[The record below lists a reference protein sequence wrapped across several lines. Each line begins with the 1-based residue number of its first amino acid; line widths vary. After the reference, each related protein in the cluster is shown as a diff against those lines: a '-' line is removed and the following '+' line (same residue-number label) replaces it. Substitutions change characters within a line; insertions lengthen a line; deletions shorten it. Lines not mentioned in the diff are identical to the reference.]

1 MKKRVSR
8 VGNIILISICMGV
21 SFGCASDQG
30 AERSGEEQAITQSSV
45 REEQSAEE
53 ENPEEIIKEII
64 EERKKES
71 SEPESDVPKGL
82 AEEFSPGE
90 QDRKNEEKFFEEA
103 EKQGI
108 DRQEA
113 DTYLQILK
121 KDNLFQDG
129 AMALTLDSGSMI

>member
-45 REEQSAEE
+45 QEEQSAEE
-53 ENPEEIIKEII
+53 ENTQEII
-64 EERKKES
+64 EET
-71 SEPESDVPKGL
+71 SEPESDVPERL

-90 QDRKNEEKFFEEA
+90 QNRKNEEKFFEEA

-108 DRQEA
+108 DRQ
-113 DTYLQILK
+113 
-121 KDNLFQDG
+121 
-129 AMALTLDSGSMI
+129 

>member
-30 AERSGEEQAITQSSV
+30 TERSGEEQAITQSSV
-45 REEQSAEE
+45 QEEQSAEE
-53 ENPEEIIKEII
+53 ETK
-64 EERKKES
+64 ERKEET
-71 SEPESDVPKGL
+71 SEPESDVPEGL

-90 QDRKNEEKFFEEA
+90 QNRKNEEKFFEEA

-113 DTYLQILK
+113 DT
-121 KDNLFQDG
+121 
-129 AMALTLDSGSMI
+129 